1 MANPLVEVQK
11 FGQSI
16 WYDNIR
22 RGIITSGELQSMID
36 QDGLLGITSNPAI
49 FEKAINDS
57 HDYDQAIR
65 AAVAGGSAAPVD
77 VYEGLA
83 MDDIRWAADL
93 MHPVWNKTS
102 GRDGWVSFEVL
113 PQLANDTEGTVKY
126 ARRAHAA
133 IGRDNVLIKV
143 PATPA
148 GMPAIATLIGEGIS
162 VNVTLLFAVSAYDH
176 CANAYMEGLERAVSR
191 GVDVSRIASVASFF
205 VSRIDSMVDEE
216 LDRVAAAETDA
227 GRKGRMQALRGK
239 IAIANAKLAY
249 AHYLE
254 LVGGARWK
262 ALAAKGAR
270 TQRVLWASTSTKNA
284 AYPKT
289 LYVDSLIAR
298 DTVNTIPEETFVEYR
313 RSGKPHA
320 ALEQGWDAQLA
331 EAKAQVAELE
341 SYGISLASVTDRLLD
356 EGVRKFVQ
364 PMEKL
369 LAAIEKK
376 REALKAA

>member
-1 MANPLVEVQK
+1 MGNPLVEVQK
-11 FGQSI
+11 FGQSV

-36 QDGLLGITSNPAI
+36 RDGLLGITSNPAI

-65 AAVAGGSAAPVD
+65 AAVAGGGANSVE

-93 MHPVWNKTS
+93 LHPVWERTE

-113 PQLANDTEGTVKY
+113 PQLAHDTDGTVEY
-126 ARRAHAA
+126 ARRAHAR

-162 VNVTLLFAVSAYDH
+162 VNVTLLFAVSAYER
-176 CANAYMEGLERAVSR
+176 CAEAYMEGLERAAAR
-191 GVDVSRIASVASFF
+191 GAGLGRIASVASFF

-216 LDRVAAAETDA
+216 LDRLAAGEKDPA
-227 GRKGRMQALRGK
+227 RKARMEALRGR

-249 AHYLE
+249 ERYLE
-254 LVGGARWK
+254 IVAQPRWK

-270 TQRVLWASTSTKNA
+270 TQRVLWASTSTKNP

-289 LYVDSLIAR
+289 LYVDALIAR

-313 RSGKPHA
+313 RSGKPRA
-320 ALEQGWDAQLA
+320 ALEDGWEAQLA
-331 EAKAQVAELE
+331 EAKAQVAEL
-341 SYGISLASVTDRLLD
+341 GGFGVSLDAVTARLLD
-356 EGVRKFVQ
+356 EGVKKFVQ

-376 REALKAA
+376 REALEAA

>member
-1 MANPLVEVQK
+1 MGNPLVEVGQ

-65 AAVAGGSAAPVD
+65 AAVATGSPSAVD

-93 MHPVWNKTS
+93 MHPVWEKTA

-113 PQLANDTEGTVKY
+113 PQLANDTDGTVKY

-148 GMPAIATLIGEGIS
+148 GMPAIATLVGEGIS
-162 VNVTLLFAVSAYDH
+162 VNVTLLFAVSAYQH
-176 CANAYMEGLERAVSR
+176 CAEAYMEGLERSAAR
-191 GVDVSRIASVASFF
+191 GADLSRIASVASFF
-205 VSRIDSMVDEE
+205 VSRIDSMVDAE
-216 LDRVAAAETDA
+216 LDALAAKEGDA
-227 GRKGRMQALRGK
+227 ARKARIEGLRGK

-249 AHYLE
+249 ERYLE
-254 LVGGARWK
+254 IVAAPRWK

-270 TQRVLWASTSTKNA
+270 TQRVLWASTSTKNPK
-284 AYPKT
+284 YPKT

-320 ALEQGWDAQLA
+320 ALEEAWAAQLA

-341 SYGISLASVTDRLLD
+341 GFGISLSSVTGRLLE
-356 EGVRKFVQ
+356 EGVAKFVQ
-364 PMEKL
+364 PMDKL

-376 REALKAA
+376 RASLKAA

>member
-22 RGIITSGELQSMID
+22 RGIITSGDLQSMID
-36 QDGLLGITSNPAI
+36 RDGLLGITSNPAI

-65 AAVAGGSAAPVD
+65 AAVAGGTATAVD

-93 MHPVWNKTS
+93 MHPVWEKTR

-113 PQLANDTEGTVKY
+113 PQLANDTDGTVRY
-126 ARRAHAA
+126 ARRVHAA

-148 GMPAIATLIGEGIS
+148 GMPAIATLVGEGIS
-162 VNVTLLFAVSAYDH
+162 INVTLLFAVSAYER
-176 CANAYMEGLERAVSR
+176 CADAYMTGLEKAASR
-191 GVDVSRIASVASFF
+191 GADVSRIASVASFF
-205 VSRIDSMVDEE
+205 VSRIDTLVDEE
-216 LDRVAAAETDA
+216 LDRVAAAEKDP
-227 GRKGRMQALRGK
+227 GRKGRMEALRGK

-249 AHYLE
+249 ESYLGI
-254 LVGGARWK
+254 VASDRWK

-270 TQRVLWASTSTKNA
+270 TQRVLWASTSTKNP

-289 LYVDSLIAR
+289 LYVDALIAR

-313 RSGKPHA
+313 SSGKPRA
-320 ALEQGWDAQLA
+320 ALEDGWSAQLA
-331 EAKAQVAELE
+331 EAKRQVAELE
-341 SYGISLASVTDRLLD
+341 SLGIPLDAVTARLLD